1 VKTKKSEKEKGDG
14 AGAEEEEE
22 KERNA
27 KIQFFVAI
35 ETRQNNTKN
44 RVNTTLI
51 TFTVSFM
58 SICARIDIYLL
69 YSIIL
74 SRPIPMRK
82 TNVYV

>member
-1 VKTKKSEKEKGDG
+1 MKTKKSEKEKGDG

-74 SRPIPMRK
+74 SRQIPMRK

>member
-1 VKTKKSEKEKGDG
+1 MKTKKSEKEKGDG
-14 AGAEEEEE
+14 AGAEEE

-74 SRPIPMRK
+74 SRQIPMRK

>member
-14 AGAEEEEE
+14 AGAEEE

-74 SRPIPMRK
+74 SRQIPMRK

>member
-14 AGAEEEEE
+14 AGAEEE

-74 SRPIPMRK
+74 SRQIPMRK
-82 TNVYV
+82 TNVYVYL